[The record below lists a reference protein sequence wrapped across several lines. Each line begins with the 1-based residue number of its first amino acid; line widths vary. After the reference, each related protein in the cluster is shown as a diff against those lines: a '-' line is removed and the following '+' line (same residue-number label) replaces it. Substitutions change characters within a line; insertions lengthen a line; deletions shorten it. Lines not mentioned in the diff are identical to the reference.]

1 MTLTFCEYKLFVR
14 DLHNN
19 IKLLPFLVFKS
30 FIGIFLLFAVT
41 MMANTTISFIEEICG
56 FPTTSYENFVF
67 LNCALKFVHWIF
79 LNKLQWK
86 TALATRI
93 LKLAQCLFFI
103 LQSSFLAYGDWPV
116 GNYK

>member
-41 MMANTTISFIEEICG
+41 MMANITISFIERVCG
-56 FPTTSYENFVF
+56 SPMTSYETPMTSYEKF
-67 LNCALKFVHWIF
+67 LF
-79 LNKLQWK
+79 
-86 TALATRI
+86 
-93 LKLAQCLFFI
+93 CLPFCF
-103 LQSSFLAYGDWPV
+103 
-116 GNYK
+116 